1 MPTSGMLIIWPV
13 KVEALTSIAKM
24 VSKLNHFHLQNIQ
37 RIDAVND
44 AVKIPSDLPNSQFKM
59 FKCRKQK
66 CRWQYYVLSIIL
78 YEGRIVRQLI

>member
-13 KVEALTSIAKM
+13 KVESIAKM

-59 FKCRKQK
+59 FKCR
-66 CRWQYYVLSIIL
+66 
-78 YEGRIVRQLI
+78 